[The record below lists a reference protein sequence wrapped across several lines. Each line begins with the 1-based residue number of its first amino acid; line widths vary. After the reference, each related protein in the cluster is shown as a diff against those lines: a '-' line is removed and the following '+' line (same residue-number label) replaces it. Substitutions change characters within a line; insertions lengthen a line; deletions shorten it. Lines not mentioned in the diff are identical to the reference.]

1 MRALSRN
8 GIYELESLARRESA
22 LNENGMHLH
31 RCCFTGHRPEKL
43 KRTEE
48 EIKKGLETAIL
59 KAIQDGF
66 TTFITGMARG
76 VDIWAGQIVLKLR
89 QTNPE
94 LRLIA
99 VLPYPNCD
107 SRWSTS
113 WWKQYAEVLDAADL
127 IQSISPQ
134 YSIASFQK
142 RDEWMVDHAARVI
155 AVYDG
160 VPGGTKNTIEY
171 ALESGVEIDY
181 T

>member
-1 MRALSRN
+1 MSEQ
-8 GIYELESLARRESA
+8 ELR
-22 LNENGMHLH
+22 LH

-43 KRTEE
+43 ARPEE
-48 EIKKGLETAIL
+48 EVKKGLEVKIV

-76 VDIWAGQIVLKLR
+76 VDIWAAQIVLRLR
-89 QTNPE
+89 QGNPE

-99 VLPYPNCD
+99 ALPYPNCD
-107 SRWSTS
+107 RRWPVE
-113 WWKQYAEVLDAADL
+113 WRRQYAEILNAVDMVKSL
-127 IQSISPQ
+127 SPA

-142 RDEWMVDHAARVI
+142 RDEWMVDHSTRAI

-171 ALESGVEIDY
+171 AINGGVEIKY
-181 T
+181 A

>member
-1 MRALSRN
+1 MSEQ
-8 GIYELESLARRESA
+8 ELR
-22 LNENGMHLH
+22 LH

-48 EIKKGLETAIL
+48 KIRKGLEEAIF
-59 KAIQDGF
+59 KAISDGY

-76 VDIWAGQIVLKLR
+76 VDIWAGHIVLKLR

-99 VLPYPNCD
+99 ALPYPNCD

-113 WWKQYAEVLDAADL
+113 WRKQYADVLEAADL
-127 IQSISPQ
+127 VQSICTQ
-134 YSIASFQK
+134 YSMAAFQM
-142 RDEWMVDHAARVI
+142 RDEWMVDHSTRVI

-171 ALESGVEIDY
+171 AEKRRVEVVY
-181 T
+181 A

>member
-1 MRALSRN
+1 MSEN
-8 GIYELESLARRESA
+8 ELR
-22 LNENGMHLH
+22 LH

-43 KRTEE
+43 KRAEE
-48 EIKKGLETAIL
+48 EIKKSLEEAIL
-59 KAIQDGF
+59 KAIKDGY

-76 VDIWAGQIVLKLR
+76 VDIWAGQIVLRLR

-99 VLPYPNCD
+99 ALPYPNCD

-113 WWKQYAEVLDAADL
+113 WRKQYAEVLDAADL

-171 ALESGVEIDY
+171 AEKRRVEVRY
-181 T
+181 A